1 MVVGE
6 LLVAMRYAKLVQSPH
21 EPAGTVEQIQL
32 ILLAAVDIERLQ
44 PAQIG
49 G

>member
-1 MVVGE
+1 MIVGK
-6 LLVAMRYAKLVQSPH
+6 LLVAMRYTKLVQSPH